1 VKARKKRRQLPQL
14 VERSPY
20 ARQQA
25 EAQQVA
31 RGEGLYLMVEGSVQR
46 PRWSFFCARSGRE
59 LIRYFPTT
67 RNWTGTWGLSQGKC
81 CGWRAALD
89 LAVERRQ
96 RQEGG
101 A

>member
-1 VKARKKRRQLPQL
+1 VKARKKRRQMPQL

-46 PRWSFFCARSGRE
+46 PLVVLLC
-59 LIRYFPTT
+59 PV
-67 RNWTGTWGLSQGKC
+67 GT
-81 CGWRAALD
+81 
-89 LAVERRQ
+89 
-96 RQEGG
+96 
-101 A
+101 

>member
-1 VKARKKRRQLPQL
+1 VKARKKRRQLPAL

-46 PRWSFFCARSGRE
+46 PLVVLLC
-59 LIRYFPTT
+59 PV
-67 RNWTGTWGLSQGKC
+67 GT
-81 CGWRAALD
+81 
-89 LAVERRQ
+89 
-96 RQEGG
+96 
-101 A
+101 